1 VDFDLNFD
9 LNGELLAIQEAA
21 RAFAEKEVA
30 PTVDEDDR
38 AHRFRRDL
46 VRKMGE
52 LGFFGS
58 TIPEEFGGTNTGFV
72 SLVIITEEIARVH
85 SSLRVAINMQ
95 VGPALALLDFGSA
108 ELKQRYLKK
117 IVDAELLSCFAITE
131 PDTGSDVASMRTRAV
146 RDGGGYI
153 LNGSK
158 TWISNAHV
166 ADVGLV
172 YAYTDPEKKHRGM
185 SAFMVDLHQPG
196 VTAKAIEDKLG
207 ANASPTGEL
216 FFDNCKVPKEN
227 MLGNEGDGFKICMT
241 DLNYTR
247 LSCGAG
253 AVGLARACREASVK
267 YANQRVQFGQKI
279 GEFQMVQDLIAQMVV
294 QEEAARLLCYRAAAL
309 KDKGRANTLE
319 TSIAKYAAG
328 EACAF
333 AADCAMKIYGA
344 WGYSKEYPVERY
356 FRDSRSYQIVEGSA
370 NIQKI
375 IIAQDAL
382 GYRKANR

>member
-1 VDFDLNFD
+1 MDFDLSE
-9 LNGELLAIQEAA
+9 ELLAIQAAA
-21 RAFAEKEVA
+21 REFAEKEVA

-38 AHRFRRDL
+38 EHRFRKDL

-52 LGFFGS
+52 LGFFGCVV
-58 TIPEEFGGTNTGFV
+58 PEEYGGTDTGFV
-72 SLVIITEEIARVH
+72 SLVVITEEIARIH

-95 VGPALALLDFGSA
+95 IGPARALLEFGSE
-108 ELKQRYLKK
+108 ELKKRYLAG
-117 IVDAELLSCFAITE
+117 IATAELLSCFAITE
-131 PDTGSDVASMRTRAV
+131 PDAGSDVAAMRTRAE
-146 RDGGGYI
+146 RSGNSYI

-158 TWISNAHV
+158 TWISNAQV
-166 ADVGLV
+166 ADVALV
-172 YAYTDPEKKHRGM
+172 YAYTDPEKKHRGI
-185 SAFMVDLHQPG
+185 SAFMVDLKQPG

-207 ANASPTGEL
+207 TNASPTGEL

-227 MLGNEGDGFKICMT
+227 LVGNEGDGFKICMT
-241 DLNYTR
+241 DLNHTR

-279 GEFQMVQDLIAQMVV
+279 GEYQMIQDWIAQMLV
-294 QEEAARLLCYRAAAL
+294 QEEAARLLLYRAGAL
-309 KDKGRANTLE
+309 KDKGRPNNLE
-319 TSIAKYAAG
+319 TSMAKYYAG
-328 EACAF
+328 ETAAF
-333 AADCAMKIYGA
+333 AADCALKIYGA
-344 WGYSKEYPVERY
+344 WGYSKEYPVERF

-370 NIQKI
+370 NIQKL

>member
-1 VDFDLNFD
+1 MDFDLNE
-9 LNGELLAIQEAA
+9 ELLAIQEAA
-21 RAFAEKEVA
+21 RQFAEKEVA

-38 AHRFRRDL
+38 AHRFRHDL

-52 LGFFGS
+52 LGFFGC
-58 TIPEEFGGTNTGFV
+58 TIPEQFGGTNSGFV
-72 SLVIITEEIARVH
+72 ALVVITEEIARIH
-85 SSLRVAINMQ
+85 SSLRVAVNMQ
-95 VGPALALLDFGSA
+95 VGPALALLEFGSA
-108 ELKQRYLKK
+108 ELKQKYLQK
-117 IVDAELLSCFAITE
+117 IVEAELLSCFAITE

-146 RDGGGYI
+146 RDGGHYV

-172 YAYTDPEKKHRGM
+172 YAYTDPDKKHRGM
-185 SAFMVDLHQPG
+185 SAFLVDLHQRG

-216 FFDNCKVPKEN
+216 FFDNCEVPKEN
-227 MLGNEGDGFKICMT
+227 LLGSEGDGFQICMT

-253 AVGLARACREASVK
+253 AVGLARACREASVT
-267 YANQRVQFGQKI
+267 YANQRVQFGQRL
-279 GEFQMVQDLIAQMVV
+279 GQFQMIQDLIARMVV
-294 QEEAARLLCYRAAAL
+294 QEEAARLLLYRAAAL

-333 AADCAMKIYGA
+333 AADCAMQIHGA
-344 WGYSKEYPVERY
+344 WGYSKEYPIERY

-370 NIQKI
+370 NIQKQ
-375 IIAQDAL
+375 IIARDAL
-382 GYRKANR
+382 GYRRANR

>member
-1 VDFDLNFD
+1 MDFDLSE
-9 LNGELLAIQEAA
+9 ELLAIQEAA

-38 AHRFRRDL
+38 EHRFRKDL

-52 LGFFGS
+52 LGFFGCVV
-58 TIPEEFGGTNTGFV
+58 PEEYGGTDTGFV
-72 SLVIITEEIARVH
+72 SLVVITEEIARIH

-95 VGPALALLDFGSA
+95 IGPARALLEFGSE
-108 ELKQRYLKK
+108 ELKKRYLAG
-117 IVDAELLSCFAITE
+117 IATAELLSCFAITE
-131 PDTGSDVASMRTRAV
+131 PDAGSDVAAMRTRAE
-146 RDGGGYI
+146 RSGNSYI

-158 TWISNAHV
+158 TWISNAQV
-166 ADVGLV
+166 ADVALV
-172 YAYTDPEKKHRGM
+172 YAYTDPEKKHRGI
-185 SAFMVDLHQPG
+185 SAFMVDLKQPG
-196 VTAKAIEDKLG
+196 VTSKAIEEKLG
-207 ANASPTGEL
+207 TNASPTGEL

-227 MLGNEGDGFKICMT
+227 LVGNEGDGFKICMT
-241 DLNYTR
+241 DLNHTR

-279 GEFQMVQDLIAQMVV
+279 GEYQMIQDWIAQMLV
-294 QEEAARLLCYRAAAL
+294 QEEAARLLLYRAGAL
-309 KDKGRANTLE
+309 KDKGRPNNLE
-319 TSIAKYAAG
+319 TSMAKYYAG
-328 EACAF
+328 ETAAF
-333 AADCAMKIYGA
+333 AADCALKIYGA
-344 WGYSKEYPVERY
+344 WGYSKEYPVERF

-370 NIQKI
+370 NIQKL

>member
-1 VDFDLNFD
+1 MDFDLSE
-9 LNGELLAIQEAA
+9 ELLAIQAAA
-21 RAFAEKEVA
+21 REFAEKEVA

-38 AHRFRRDL
+38 EHRFRKDL

-52 LGFFGS
+52 LGFFGCVV
-58 TIPEEFGGTNTGFV
+58 PEEYGGTDTGFV
-72 SLVIITEEIARVH
+72 SMVVITEEIARIH

-95 VGPALALLDFGSA
+95 IGPARALLEFASED
-108 ELKQRYLKK
+108 LKKRYLPG
-117 IVDAELLSCFAITE
+117 IATAELLSCFAITE
-131 PDTGSDVASMRTRAV
+131 PDAGSDVAAMRSRAERSGNSYV
-146 RDGGGYI
+146 

-158 TWISNAHV
+158 TWISNAQV
-166 ADVGLV
+166 ADVALV
-172 YAYTDPEKKHRGM
+172 YAYTDPEKKHRGI
-185 SAFMVDLHQPG
+185 SAFMVDLKQPG

-207 ANASPTGEL
+207 TNASPTGEL

-227 MLGNEGDGFKICMT
+227 LVGNEGDGFKICMT
-241 DLNYTR
+241 DLNHTR

-279 GEFQMVQDLIAQMVV
+279 GEYQMIQDWIAQMLV
-294 QEEAARLLCYRAAAL
+294 QEEAARLLLYRAGSL
-309 KDKGRANTLE
+309 KDKGRPNNLE
-319 TSIAKYAAG
+319 TSMAKYYAG
-328 EACAF
+328 ETAAF
-333 AADCAMKIYGA
+333 AADCALKIYGA
-344 WGYSKEYPVERY
+344 WGYSKEYPVERF

-370 NIQKI
+370 NIQKL

>member
-1 VDFDLNFD
+1 MDFDLND
-9 LNGELLAIQEAA
+9 ELLAIQEAA
-21 RAFAEKEVA
+21 CEFAEKEVA

-38 AHRFRRDL
+38 AHRFRKDL

-58 TIPEEFGGTNTGFV
+58 TIPEEFGGTNSGFV
-72 SLVIITEEIARVH
+72 SLVVITEEIARIH
-85 SSLRVAINMQ
+85 SSLRVAVNMQ
-95 VGPALALLDFGSA
+95 IGPALALLDFGST

-131 PDTGSDVASMRTRAV
+131 SDTGSDVASMRTRAV

-185 SAFMVDLHQPG
+185 SAFIVDLHQPG

-207 ANASPTGEL
+207 VNASPTGEL

-279 GEFQMVQDLIAQMVV
+279 GEYQMIQDLIAQMVV

-319 TSIAKYAAG
+319 TSIAKYYAG

>member
-1 VDFDLNFD
+1 MDFDLNE
-9 LNGELLAIQEAA
+9 ELLAIQEAA
-21 RAFAEKEVA
+21 RQFAEKEVA

-38 AHRFRRDL
+38 AHRFRHDL

-52 LGFFGS
+52 LGFFGC
-58 TIPEEFGGTNTGFV
+58 TIPEQFGGTNSGFV
-72 SLVIITEEIARVH
+72 ALVVITEEIARIH
-85 SSLRVAINMQ
+85 SSLRVAVNMQ
-95 VGPALALLDFGSA
+95 VGPALALLEFGSA
-108 ELKQRYLKK
+108 ELKQKYLQK
-117 IVDAELLSCFAITE
+117 IVEAELLSCFAITE

-146 RDGGGYI
+146 RDGGHYV

-172 YAYTDPEKKHRGM
+172 YAYTDPDKKHRGM
-185 SAFMVDLHQPG
+185 SAFLVDLHQRG

-216 FFDNCKVPKEN
+216 FFDNCEVPKEN
-227 MLGNEGDGFKICMT
+227 LLGSEGDGFQICMT

-253 AVGLARACREASVK
+253 AVGLARACREASVT
-267 YANQRVQFGQKI
+267 YANQRLQFGQRL
-279 GEFQMVQDLIAQMVV
+279 GEFQMIQDLIARMVV
-294 QEEAARLLCYRAAAL
+294 QEEAARLLLYRAAAL

-319 TSIAKYAAG
+319 TSTAKYAAG

-333 AADCAMKIYGA
+333 AADCAMQIHGA
-344 WGYSKEYPVERY
+344 WGYSKEYPIERY

-370 NIQKI
+370 NIQKL
-375 IIAQDAL
+375 IIARDAL
-382 GYRKANR
+382 GYRRANR

>member
-1 VDFDLNFD
+1 MDFDLNE
-9 LNGELLAIQEAA
+9 ELLAIQEAA
-21 RAFAEKEVA
+21 RQFAEKEVA

-52 LGFFGS
+52 LGFFGC
-58 TIPEEFGGTNTGFV
+58 TIPEEFGGTNSGFL
-72 SLVIITEEIARVH
+72 SLVIITEEIARIH
-85 SSLRVAINMQ
+85 SSLRVAVNMQ
-95 VGPALALLDFGSA
+95 VGPALALLEFGSA
-108 ELKQRYLKK
+108 ELKQKYLQK
-117 IVDAELLSCFAITE
+117 IVEAEMLSCFAITE

-146 RDGGGYI
+146 RDGGHYV

-172 YAYTDPEKKHRGM
+172 YAYTAPEKKHRGM
-185 SAFMVDLHQPG
+185 SAFLVDLHQRG

-216 FFDNCKVPKEN
+216 FFDNCEVPKEN
-227 MLGNEGDGFKICMT
+227 LLGSEGDGFQICMT

-253 AVGLARACREASVK
+253 AVGLARACREASVT
-267 YANQRVQFGQKI
+267 YANQRVQFGQRL
-279 GEFQMVQDLIAQMVV
+279 GEFQMIQDLIARMVV
-294 QEEAARLLCYRAAAL
+294 QEEAARLLLYRAAAL

-333 AADCAMKIYGA
+333 AADCAMQIHGA
-344 WGYSKEYPVERY
+344 WGYSKEYPIERY

-370 NIQKI
+370 NIQKL
-375 IIAQDAL
+375 IIARDAL
-382 GYRKANR
+382 GYRRANR